1 MNKAIE
7 SKFFE
12 AFKWGGVVDKCISWM
27 RYTYNLPK
35 MKPSDNDEK
44 QQSEETGKEDEKW
57 DNFYREVLP
66 KEILEATEAFDDTVI
81 KYMDSP
87 LMDEIEANLNECQ
100 TDAQKERYLF
110 SLLKPFGEP
119 PSGCGFANVYH
130 PIAEINHIKDEIKEL
145 ERTKANWQAV
155 GESEPLK
162 SGDIDYKKQVEAC
175 DSMIKRRK
183 EQIEWVLYVN
193 DRFCNLTGRFE
204 DGAKWMQVGTV
215 ENCLSDFCGIVHE
228 FANRL
233 DALLL
238 TYGIDLMKLQRESGL
253 YLKNHRRITD
263 IDYFIGSRELTKRY
277 IDALPKESTE
287 VPKQDIVKSQQKHPK
302 QQQKSQPARG
312 KGRPKETLKDKM
324 INDADGSKLQKVHT
338 VMDGKKGKDAAL
350 IVLACIKKGWMSKPT
365 FTQVTEEFG
374 DIGTQQNFTKYL
386 NENRFTINEI
396 EGAINCLD

>member
-287 VPKQDIVKSQQKHPK
+287 VPKQDIVKSQQKHSK

-386 NENRFTINEI
+386 NENRFTIDEI
-396 EGAINCLD
+396 EGAINSLD